1 MIKSCTSKRD
11 VLSQNIPGDVKAA
24 GHGMK
29 LVSNAATYS
38 NEIGVNVGTAATA
51 TQSSARIPRAAICS
65 PSSLLKTSD
74 GEMVRQLLTS
84 IKKNAAPYIS
94 SLVTLC

>member
-1 MIKSCTSKRD
+1 
-11 VLSQNIPGDVKAA
+11 
-24 GHGMK
+24 MK
-29 LVSNAATYS
+29 LVSDAATYS
-38 NEIGVNVGTAATA
+38 NEIGVNVGTVATA
-51 TQSSARIPRAAICS
+51 TQSSTSIPRAAVCF

-74 GEMVRQLLTS
+74 GKMVRQLLTS